1 MYLFKRQCDNCP
13 ASNAKIIIDQKVK
26 NMSVSSK
33 DVHYVANLARLQLS
47 EEEAESLKGD
57 MNKILGYI
65 DTLNELDT
73 TDVKPL
79 EHVMEIT
86 ATTFR
91 KDVANEPLSHDDALK
106 NAPDADSDYFR
117 VPRVIE

>member
-1 MYLFKRQCDNCP
+1 
-13 ASNAKIIIDQKVK
+13 
-26 NMSVSSK
+26 MSVSSK

-73 TDVKPL
+73 SDVEPL

-86 ATTFR
+86 ASTFR
-91 KDVANEPLSHDDALK
+91 EDIAKEPLSHDDALK

>member
-1 MYLFKRQCDNCP
+1 
-13 ASNAKIIIDQKVK
+13 
-26 NMSVSSK
+26 MSVTNK
-33 DVHYVANLARLQLS
+33 DVHYVANLARLQLT

-73 TDVKPL
+73 SDVEPL

-86 ATTFR
+86 ASTFR
-91 KDVANEPLSHDDALK
+91 KDVAKEPLSHDDALK